1 MQINPDYNTA
11 AYTIRSYQTGEI
23 VIFEPTPTTQ
33 IDKSNAKPGNEQQ
46 RSNATLLKLHN
57 SFIITPE
64 KLVQKWDVDNPHLLI
79 KDHFLTIAQLKPELV
94 ILGTGKKIH
103 FPSAEDYLFLQQQG
117 IGVEIMDTA
126 AACRTYNFLVAD
138 GRNVAAGL
146 FMI

>member
-11 AYTIRSYQTGEI
+11 AYTIRSYQSGEI
-23 VIFEPTPTTQ
+23 VIFEPTSTSHHE
-33 IDKSNAKPGNEQQ
+33 KSNSKSENDQPRA
-46 RSNATLLKLHN
+46 NAILLKLHN

-64 KLVQKWDVDNPHLLI
+64 KLIEKWDVDNPHLLT
-79 KDHFLTIAQLKPELV
+79 KDHFQTIAQLKPELV
-94 ILGTGKKIH
+94 ILGTGEKIH

-117 IGVEIMDTA
+117 IGVEVMDTA

>member
-11 AYTIRSYQTGEI
+11 AYTIRSYEIGEI
-23 VIFEPTPTTQ
+23 VVFEPIST
-33 IDKSNAKPGNEQQ
+33 DKSSSPLENNQQ
-46 RSNATLLKLHN
+46 RGNTGLLKLKN

-64 KLVQKWDVDNPHLLI
+64 KLLEKWNVENPHSLTKNHLQ
-79 KDHFLTIAQLKPELV
+79 TIADLKPELV
-94 ILGTGKKIH
+94 ILGTGVKLH
-103 FPSAEDYLFLQQQG
+103 FPATEDYLFLQQQG

-126 AACRTYNFLVAD
+126 AACRTYNFLIAD